1 MIFSNSA
8 IVLWIHILVDMV
20 LFITVLYQTRSTSNI
35 IDVYDICHF
44 SLPAS
49 DIDNIVMLMRKTN
62 FKFLLDLNLQLRYG
76 IQCNPTN
83 AASLLAYVKK
93 MNYSDVFN
101 FELGNG
107 VCVFEW
113 EQYLWRLLQIVL

>member
-1 MIFSNSA
+1 MDTI
-8 IVLWIHILVDMV
+8 
-20 LFITVLYQTRSTSNI
+20 LFIVVLYQASSSI
-35 IDVYDICHF
+35 IDIFTTFAVSF
-44 SLPAS
+44 SVSLPAS

-76 IQCNPTN
+76 IQWNPTN

-107 VCVFEW
+107 VCARMRTMSFKFAW
-113 EQYLWRLLQIVL
+113 KNMDRTIDLSWIQIY